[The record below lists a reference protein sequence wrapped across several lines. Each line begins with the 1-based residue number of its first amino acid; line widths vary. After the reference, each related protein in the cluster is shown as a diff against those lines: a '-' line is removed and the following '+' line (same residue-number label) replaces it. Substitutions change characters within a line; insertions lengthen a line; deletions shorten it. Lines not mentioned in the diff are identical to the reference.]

1 MLQKFCAAATMLLA
15 ATGLSLAQT
24 QTQPLALLTPSPV
37 SESSPGEAPTPEPKK
52 DKWQFTTAVD
62 GYGQWSFQK
71 QPMNMLTSFTKTT
84 QGLAIGMATMRVD
97 HIGEHWGATVDLG
110 FGPRARE
117 FSYNEDGITQAIKQA
132 YVYYAPTDWLK
143 LTAGTWATHVGYEV
157 VDAALNKQYSM
168 SYLFSYGPFSHTGA
182 KAEASFGKHGFMVG
196 LSNQTDY
203 RNAPAG
209 GKPYL
214 IGQYSYAASDDW
226 KIYANFVEG
235 KRSQDSSRTYQYD
248 LVVTGNLSAKWQWA
262 FNASTF
268 RFKKPNL
275 GRSIDKSVAQNW
287 WGVANYLSYSAS
299 DTWLFNWRSEY
310 FSDQDQVGATA
321 ASTQGS
327 NIWANTVSAQFK
339 KGNFML
345 VPEFRWDHAQ
355 KDIFYKSD
363 GFTSTKGSGTFL
375 IAFVYQVQY

>member
-15 ATGLSLAQT
+15 ATSFSFAQT
-24 QTQPLALLTPSPV
+24 QSPTLALVTPNPAAA
-37 SESSPGEAPTPEPKK
+37 APPDAPATAADPKK
-52 DKWQFTTAVD
+52 DKWQFTASVD
-62 GYGQWSFQK
+62 GYAQWSFQK
-71 QPMNMLTSFTKTT
+71 QPANLMTSFTKTP
-84 QGLAIGMATMRVD
+84 QGLAMGMGSIRVD
-97 HIGEHWGATVDLG
+97 HAGEHWGATIDLG

-117 FSYNEDGITQAIKQA
+117 FSYNEDGINQAIKQA

-182 KAEASFGKHGFMVG
+182 KAEASFGKHGIMVG
-196 LSNQTDY
+196 VSNQTDY
-203 RNAPAG
+203 RLSPSG
-209 GKPYL
+209 SKPYL
-214 IGQYSYAASDDW
+214 IAQYSYAASDDW
-226 KIYANFVEG
+226 KVYANFVEG
-235 KRSQDSSRTYQYD
+235 KRAQDSSRTFQYD
-248 LVVTGNLSAKWQWA
+248 LVVTGNLSEQWQWA

-268 RFKKPNL
+268 RFKKASL

-287 WGVANYLSYSAS
+287 WGVANYLSFTSGKS
-299 DTWLFNWRSEY
+299 WLFNWRSEY

-327 NIWANTVSAQFK
+327 NIWANTLSAQFK

-345 VPEFRWDHAQ
+345 IPEIRWDQAQ
-355 KDIFYKSD
+355 KDIFY
-363 GFTSTKGSGTFL
+363 TSNGTAAKGAGTFL